1 MLEGGGGAIKH
12 LPHQEVT
19 LRPKNTKQATP
30 HHLHSS
36 VQGNSTTGSGSGS
49 QAVQCLL
56 GSCSLGSLDCIEG
69 GVASYLQ

>member
-19 LRPKNTKQATP
+19 VRPKNTKQATP

-36 VQGNSTTGSGSGS
+36 VQGNSTTGRGMGS
-49 QAVQCLL
+49 QAVQVLARQLL
-56 GSCSLGSLDCIEG
+56 SGKSGFYRG
-69 GVASYLQ
+69 RGY